1 MGADAG
7 RAAGAAFRIERA
19 PGGWAVVHAPASRR
33 WTLAREETALRFA
46 DAGNAAAAPARLARV
61 LRALDR
67 ETARESHRDLVA
79 RSAAGE
85 LLDQA
90 AVHCFVDPVA
100 ATDVVRWNHLRRQPD
115 RVRLEV
121 QDGPAPFGEMRVER
135 EAPEV
140 WAALPEPR
148 HDHVPAWA
156 RFRAAAEVW
165 LDVHEGRP
173 WTPPAEFPP
182 PPAAPLPYRGS
193 TRATGAPQPQPRAE
207 RPLPRLP
214 DEPPVPFARERSP
227 GLSR

>member
-1 MGADAG
+1 M
-7 RAAGAAFRIERA
+7 
-19 PGGWAVVHAPASRR
+19 
-33 WTLAREETALRFA
+33 
-46 DAGNAAAAPARLARV
+46 

-90 AVHCFVDPVA
+90 ALHCFVHPVA
-100 ATDVVRWNHLRRQPD
+100 ATDVVRWNHLRRQAE
-115 RVRLEV
+115 RVRLEL
-121 QDGPAPFGEMRVER
+121 QNGPAPFGETRIER

-148 HDHVPAWA
+148 HAYVPAWA
-156 RFRAAAEVW
+156 RFRVAAEVW

-182 PPAAPLPYRGS
+182 PPAAPVPSRGS
-193 TRATGAPQPQPRAE
+193 TRPAAAPRPQSRPE
-207 RPLPRLP
+207 RPLPHVP
-214 DEPPVPFARERSP
+214 DELVPFSRERSP